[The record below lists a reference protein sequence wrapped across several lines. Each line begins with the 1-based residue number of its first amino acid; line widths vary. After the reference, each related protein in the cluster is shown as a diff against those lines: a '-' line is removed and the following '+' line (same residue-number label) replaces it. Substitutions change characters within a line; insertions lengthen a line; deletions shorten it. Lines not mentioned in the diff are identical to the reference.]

1 MTTDSMVL
9 AFIGN
14 TRRSIPYGD
23 LSAPEEARV
32 KKLYEECLNFVV
44 NNQSEAYIPTF
55 VLCNTYDKY
64 SSLLPIRIRKNY
76 YKYYLLY
83 DVHLKEILR
92 LFNALY
98 FDDDNPGHD
107 IWKLSYELFAEDA
120 LLEDDEI
127 LLAYYGLNKV
137 ALGHF
142 EVTDRYQADWDFF
155 LDIQEQYIIGHELG
169 HWLFKISSDLEVN
182 GNISLPLPDMMD
194 EIKLLLSEIYAA
206 YEHTFQNQDY
216 VELIREQKSIVSK
229 NSTILEEC
237 FADAIA
243 YAITFSYVQSR
254 YPGNQE
260 QMLLAGQAL
269 FLEMMHL
276 QLLAMQHMTTSEE
289 SFESATSIRLGF
301 FRNYAHLFFED
312 TKEMFDRMVEET
324 VIRYE
329 ERITEP
335 MLECFAELEDR
346 ANNIYDSLIGSD
358 GLLDPGRILGLS
370 NVY

>member
-1 MTTDSMVL
+1 MTTDNMVL

-14 TRRSIPYGD
+14 SRCSIPYGD
-23 LSAPEEARV
+23 LSIPEEAKV
-32 KKLYEECLNFVV
+32 KELYEECLNYVV

-55 VLCNTYDKY
+55 VLCNTYNKY
-64 SSLLPIRIRKNY
+64 SSLLPVRIRKNY
-76 YKYYLLY
+76 FKYYLLY
-83 DVHLKEILR
+83 DAHLKEILR

-98 FDDDNPGHD
+98 FDNDNPGHD
-107 IWKLSYELFAEDA
+107 IWMLSYELFAEDA

-127 LLAYYGLNKV
+127 LFAYYGLSKV

-142 EVTDRYQADWDFF
+142 EVTNHYQADWDFF

-169 HWLFKISSDLEVN
+169 HWLFKISSDLEVSC
-182 GNISLPLPDMMD
+182 NISLPLPEMME
-194 EIKLLLSEIYAA
+194 EIKLLLSEIYTA
-206 YEHTFQNQDY
+206 YEHTFQSQDY
-216 VELIREQKSIVSK
+216 IELVHEQKSIVSK

-243 YAITFSYVQSR
+243 YAITFSYVQSHH
-254 YPGNQE
+254 PGNQE
-260 QMLLAGQAL
+260 KMLLAGQAL

-301 FRNYAHLFFED
+301 FRNYVHLYFED
-312 TKEMFDRMVEET
+312 TKEMFDRMLEET
-324 VIRYE
+324 VMRYE
-329 ERITEP
+329 ERITNP
-335 MLECFAELEDR
+335 ILECFAELEDR
-346 ANNIYDSLIGSD
+346 ANHIYDALIGSD

-370 NVY
+370 NIY